1 MSLHTAGTHAAAI
14 TVSPMLQRLADERAT
29 GALLRDG
36 GTLFLEDGRIVHA
49 ESPATPGID
58 VLLTAGGRLP
68 KEGWQEAVDRA
79 GARRQVGRFLVESG
93 RLADG
98 ELEICHLGAVFDAA
112 FFALA
117 PGSGPSRFRR
127 GATHWIG
134 SVRSVSASAVER
146 ETVRRR
152 ELLDTVWPY
161 PALDTAPVVPRQAAP
176 GQTVTPRQRA
186 LLDAADG
193 VRTPAA
199 LSWLLGRP
207 AFHTL
212 LEVRRLAATG
222 LVETPYDPQPPP
234 PSSLP
239 GWVTQVAS
247 PDVALLRRLRDAL
260 EATL

>member
-1 MSLHTAGTHAAAI
+1 MSAHAAA
-14 TVSPMLQRLADERAT
+14 TPVSPMLQRLADERAT
-29 GALLRDG
+29 GALLRDH

-68 KEGWQEAVDRA
+68 PEGWQEAVDRA
-79 GARRQVGRFLVESG
+79 GPRREVGRFLVESG
-93 RLADG
+93 RVGDG

-117 PGSGPSRFRR
+117 PASGPTRFRR

-134 SVRSVSASAVER
+134 SVRSVSAAAVER

-161 PALDTAPVVPRQAAP
+161 PVLDTAPVVPRAAAP

-186 LLDAADG
+186 LLRAADG

-199 LSWLLGRP
+199 LAWKLGRP

-222 LVETPYDPQPPP
+222 LVETPQDPMPPP
-234 PSSLP
+234 PSPLP

-247 PDVALLRRLRDAL
+247 PDIALLRRLRDAL